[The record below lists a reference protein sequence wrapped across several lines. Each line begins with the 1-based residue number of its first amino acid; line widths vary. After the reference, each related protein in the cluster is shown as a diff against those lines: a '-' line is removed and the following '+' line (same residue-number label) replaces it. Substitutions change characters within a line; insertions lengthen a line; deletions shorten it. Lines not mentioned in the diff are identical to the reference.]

1 MPWSE
6 AEEQFE
12 KAKASFEQNF
22 EQFRSLNQIMW
33 QVPIIAMTLTGGLWF
48 GAASVGDMRG
58 FQYLLLI
65 LAALANLGLAIVLV
79 RVRYVMGEYLKAIK
93 QFHPPS
99 HVAAEGGWFQRSKTV
114 AITFIALLL
123 LSAVISLVGTCIVRQ
138 AEATAPKTRRLIEVI
153 DVTK

>member
-1 MPWSE
+1 MPWSD

-12 KAKASFEQNF
+12 RAKASFEQNF

-48 GAASVGDMRG
+48 GAASVSDMPG

-65 LAALANLGLAIVLV
+65 LAVLANLGLAIVLV

-93 QFHPPS
+93 QFHAPS
-99 HVAAEGGWFQRSKTV
+99 YVAAEGVWFQHSKTV
-114 AITFIALLL
+114 AITFIILLL
-123 LSAVISLVGTCIVRQ
+123 LSAAISLAGTCIVRQ
-138 AEATAPKTRRLIEVI
+138 TEVNAPKTRRVIEVI